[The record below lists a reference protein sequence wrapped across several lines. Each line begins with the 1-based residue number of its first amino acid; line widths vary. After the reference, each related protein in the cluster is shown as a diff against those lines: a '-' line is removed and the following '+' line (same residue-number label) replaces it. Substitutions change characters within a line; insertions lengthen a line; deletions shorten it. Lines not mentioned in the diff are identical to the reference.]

1 MQALSGQEKE
11 KPQRK
16 YFFSEN
22 GRLMVRLD
30 YFTDKLEYQD
40 FLSENEKI
48 NAAFILGEIFGLAR
62 ALSSLDNFDKA
73 FNFLYNQKNVN
84 EYSGL
89 VDAVEN
95 LYYSVVNG
103 NEKDPEEF
111 LLALALLANSFV
123 GFTSNAIKSIKVKGL
138 FD

>member
-1 MQALSGQEKE
+1 VRALSGQEKE
-11 KPQRK
+11 KPQHK
-16 YFFSEN
+16 YFFEEN
-22 GRLMVRLD
+22 GRLMRRLG

-40 FLSENEKI
+40 FLSESNKI

-62 ALSSLDNFDKA
+62 ALSRLDNFDKA
-73 FNFLYNQKNVN
+73 FSFFCNDKNVN
-84 EYSGL
+84 EYSKL

-103 NEKDPEEF
+103 NEKDSEEF
-111 LLALALLANSFV
+111 LLALALLANSFAD
-123 GFTSNAIKSIKVKGL
+123 FTSSAIKSIKVKGL